1 MVLEY
6 VLSLWMLFTTSLEL
20 VTFVFRSLVTK
31 MGNVFNYR
39 RPDPQEMVD
48 RKHPAKVKLQK
59 QRHRL
64 VSERLHESERH
75 TENKNGVGSSGKPDE
90 VDGKVN
96 KRKQYQKMPSIL
108 NDLEVTAM
116 KVDIQDH
123 EYPFENLV
131 FEGGGNKG
139 LAYCGAVRVLEEI
152 GVFPKIKRLAGASA
166 GAMTAALLAVGYNSY
181 EIEEFLSQD
190 LSHYF
195 LDASFGY
202 LSLLPNL
209 VSGYG
214 WNPGNR
220 IYEWFGTVMKKK
232 TNDPD
237 ITFGELYRDKRF
249 NKELCVVVTNLNHMT
264 EEYCHPKTTP
274 DMPIRL
280 AVRMSMSIPG
290 MFKATPYTV
299 NGETNLYVDGGV
311 LCNYPV
317 HCFDGWW
324 LSMKPG
330 DSFLQKLQPLED
342 LPKKLAKSE
351 RFGDHN
357 EKTLGFL
364 LYADSEHEMFRFLM
378 EQRIGT
384 QLAELPN
391 TKLARKKKEEK
402 KQQETVHREHRRVTI
417 AVNEFLRVLQKHD
430 MDGGGTINKSELEAA
445 FADDEFSE
453 QSAEILF
460 GKEYDVHKAF
470 ELLDEDDDG
479 EIEYHELIHFVENT
493 GVFLQQ
499 RYIGYQRKNIDG
511 LMSFFDTLQSA
522 LLTNVKRIF
531 VQDKDLERTVGINTG
546 HVGTSDFKLEN
557 GDRDFVVEQGRR
569 SITSFLK
576 YYAAHHKNLAR
587 RSESSHHSRVLE
599 SKISEESNEGA
610 NGNGVDTNSI
620 HLNGVD
626 DTNVFDDENEAENEK
641 TPILDAS

>member
-1 MVLEY
+1 MGQNE
-6 VLSLWMLFTTSLEL
+6 ST
-20 VTFVFRSLVTK
+20 
-31 MGNVFNYR
+31 MGNALSYR
-39 RPDPQEMVD
+39 RPDPQEVVD
-48 RKHPAKVKLQK
+48 RKHPAKVKAQK

-64 VSERLHESERH
+64 VSERLHESERE
-75 TENKNGVGSSGKPDE
+75 TNLKNGVGANGLTDE
-90 VDGKVN
+90 VDGKAN
-96 KRKQYQKMPSIL
+96 KRKQYHKMPSIL
-108 NDLEVTAM
+108 SDLEVTAM
-116 KVDIQDH
+116 KVDIRDH

-209 VSGYG
+209 VRGYG

-220 IYEWFGTVMKKK
+220 IYEWFGSVMKRK

-290 MFKATPYTV
+290 MFQATPYTV

-330 DSFLQKLQPLED
+330 DSFLQRLQPLED
-342 LPKKLAKSE
+342 LPQKLAKSE
-351 RFGDHN
+351 RFGQQN

-364 LYADSEHEMFRFLM
+364 LYADCEHEMFRFLM

-384 QLAELPN
+384 HLAELPD

-402 KQQETVHREHRRVTI
+402 KQQETVHREHRRVTM

-430 MDGGGTINKSELEAA
+430 IDGGGTINKSELEAA

-453 QSAEILF
+453 ASAEILF
-460 GKEYDVHKAF
+460 GADYDVHKAF

-479 EIEYHELIHFVENT
+479 EIEYHELINFVENT

-499 RYIGYQRKNIDG
+499 RYIGYQRKTIDG

-531 VQDKDLERTVGINTG
+531 VQDKDLDRTVGINTG
-546 HVGTSDFKLEN
+546 HVGTSDFKLEK

-576 YYAAHHKNLAR
+576 YYAAHHKNQTR
-587 RSESSHHSRVLE
+587 RSETSQTHVLE
-599 SKISEESNEGA
+599 TKISEESNEGEVS
-610 NGNGVDTNSI
+610 NIDDIV
-620 HLNGVD
+620 LNGVKED
-626 DTNVFDDENEAENEK
+626 ADVFDGEDEVDCEK
-641 TPILDAS
+641 KPMLDVS

>member
-20 VTFVFRSLVTK
+20 VRFVLRSLMAK
-31 MGNVFNYR
+31 MGNVLNYR
-39 RPDPQEMVD
+39 RPDPQEVVD
-48 RKHPAKVKLQK
+48 RKHPAKMKLQK

-64 VSERLHESERH
+64 VSERLHESERE
-75 TENKNGVGSSGKPDE
+75 TDLKNGVGSNGLKDQ

-96 KRKQYQKMPSIL
+96 KRKQYHKMPSIL

-116 KVDIQDH
+116 KVDIRDH

-152 GVFPKIKRLAGASA
+152 GAFSKIKRLSGASA

-202 LSLLPNL
+202 FSLLPNL
-209 VSGYG
+209 VRGYG

-220 IYEWFGTVMKKK
+220 IYEWFGTVIKKK

-249 NKELCVVVTNLNHMT
+249 NKELCVVVTNLNHMS

-290 MFKATPYTV
+290 MFQATQYTV

-342 LPKKLAKSE
+342 LPQKLAKSE
-351 RFGDHN
+351 RFGQPDD
-357 EKTLGFL
+357 KTLGFL

-384 QLAELPN
+384 HLAELPD

-430 MDGGGTINKSELEAA
+430 MDGGGTINKTELEAA

-460 GKEYDVHKAF
+460 GNDYDVHKAF

-531 VQDKDLERTVGINTG
+531 VQDKDLDRTVGINTG
-546 HVGTSDFKLEN
+546 HVGTSDFKLEK

-576 YYAAHHKNLAR
+576 YYAAHHKNQTR
-587 RSESSHHSRVLE
+587 RSESSQSRVLE
-599 SKISEESNEGA
+599 TKISEESSEGVA
-610 NGNGVDTNSI
+610 DIDSI
-620 HLNGVD
+620 RLNGVND
-626 DTNVFDDENEAENEK
+626 NAGVFDDEDEVDNEK